1 MRNILTLFLV
11 IAAGMVNLA
20 AQDLKPDDVI
30 AKHLESMGS
39 KEARESLTTLMALGT
54 SEFESRIP
62 LVKGGGK
69 AIVVSNPANFFF
81 IISLNSKEYPFEK
94 IGHFDGKTQLPFISA
109 GNRSLLGTFLKEHD
123 KILSSGLFGGGMSL
137 RWVFSD
143 AGRNNARFKAG
154 GTKNID
160 GKKLLAL
167 DCFLSGSGSDD
178 FKVRLYFDDTFRHV
192 RTEYKREVVRGQG
205 TFGQANQ
212 QANARVELT
221 ETFGDFRTVAGI
233 TLPYTYRVVF
243 SSNSNTTMNEN
254 MWGINV
260 TEYYYNQ
267 KLQPDFF
274 TFDLK

>member
-1 MRNILTLFLV
+1 MRYILSIFVV
-11 IAAGMVNLA
+11 IAAFAASVT
-20 AQDLKPDDVI
+20 AQDLKPDEII
-30 AKHLESMGS
+30 AKHLDSIGK
-39 KEARESLTTLMALGT
+39 KEARESLKTLMAVGT

-69 AIVVSNPANFFF
+69 AIVVSDPGNLFF

-94 IGHFDGKTQLPFISA
+94 IGHFNGKTSLPFISA

-123 KILSSGLFGGGMSL
+123 KILSSGLFTGSMSL
-137 RWVFSD
+137 RWFLAD
-143 AGRNNARFKAG
+143 ADRHGARLKSAG
-154 GTKNID
+154 MKTVD
-160 GKKLLAL
+160 GKKLHAL

-221 ETFGDFRTVAGI
+221 EVFSDFKTVADL
-233 TLPYTYRVVF
+233 TLPYTYRVTF
-243 SSNSNTTMNEN
+243 SSNSNSTTNEN
-254 MWGINV
+254 MWGVNV
-260 TEYYYNQ
+260 TEYYLNQ

-274 TFDLK
+274 TFDSK